1 MLIWGASGGLGSYAT
16 RFTLNGGA
24 IPGLR
29 RLLPGE
35 GRDLPRMG
43 AKHIIDRSAEL
54 GATDRDG
61 MVRTSRTTVRRGRP
75 TG

>member
-43 AKHIIDRSAEL
+43 AKHIIDRSAEWAL
-54 GATDRDG
+54 L
-61 MVRTSRTTVRRGRP
+61 TV
-75 TG
+75 TGWFALREPP

>member
-54 GATDRDG
+54 ALL
-61 MVRTSRTTVRRGRP
+61 TV
-75 TG
+75 TGWFALREPP